1 MIDTATESGDL
12 PSIDLAKLRRK
23 SQSRPRW
30 RPGPMWR
37 TTARKAS
44 VINTRTNEVI
54 VPAIAVGKEPN
65 GIAISPNGT
74 RVYVANGGSETV
86 SVIDTAT
93 NQVTATTPLGGAGY
107 AEAVA
112 GQSKDGTRAYVSIYE
127 PDPSVHP
134 DHRHRHQ
141 PGRRGA
147 ENGGRWQPVR
157 DRDHPRRQD
166 RLRGERE
173 TQETSPRSIFSPD
186 SRAPRL
192 KPTWSVDGRDN
203 PLTAEPPTSPT
214 TTGVK

>member
-1 MIDTATESGDL
+1 
-12 PSIDLAKLRRK
+12 
-23 SQSRPRW
+23 
-30 RPGPMWR
+30 MWR

-112 GQSKDGTRAYVSIYE
+112 GQSRT
-127 PDPSVHP
+127 
-134 DHRHRHQ
+134 
-141 PGRRGA
+141 
-147 ENGGRWQPVR
+147 
-157 DRDHPRRQD
+157 
-166 RLRGERE
+166 
-173 TQETSPRSIFSPD
+173 
-186 SRAPRL
+186 AP
-192 KPTWSVDGRDN
+192 
-203 PLTAEPPTSPT
+203 APTSASTNPFPNSS
-214 TTGVK
+214 